1 VTKRTIEDLLQEH
14 PFTARLTPDQLAL
27 VAGCGKNIR
36 YDAGAFLAR
45 EGCPADEF
53 FVIRQGRVAVSA
65 SVPGRGDIVLETLRE
80 GDVAGWSWIM
90 PPYLWTFNIQALE
103 PVLAIAL
110 DGKCLRQKCET
121 DTHLGFAIM
130 RALAEI
136 MTVRLRATRLQ
147 LVDMYG
153 APPL

>member
-1 VTKRTIEDLLQEH
+1 MTRRTIEDLLREH
-14 PFTARLTPDQLAL
+14 PFTARLKPEQLAL
-27 VAGCGKNIR
+27 VAGCGKNVH
-36 YDAGAFLAR
+36 YAAGDFLAR
-45 EGCPADEF
+45 EGSPADEF

-121 DTHLGFAIM
+121 DTRLGFDIM

-153 APPL
+153 APAP

>member
-1 VTKRTIEDLLQEH
+1 MTQKTIEDLLQGH
-14 PFTARLTPDQLAL
+14 PFMTRLTPDQVAF
-27 VAGCGKNIR
+27 VAGCGKNVR
-36 YDAGAFLAR
+36 YPAGTFLAR
-45 EGCPADEF
+45 EGSPADEF

-65 SVPGRGDIVLETLRE
+65 TAPGRGDIVLETLRE

-121 DTHLGFAIM
+121 DTHLGFVIM

-147 LVDMYG
+147 LIDMYR
-153 APPL
+153 APTS